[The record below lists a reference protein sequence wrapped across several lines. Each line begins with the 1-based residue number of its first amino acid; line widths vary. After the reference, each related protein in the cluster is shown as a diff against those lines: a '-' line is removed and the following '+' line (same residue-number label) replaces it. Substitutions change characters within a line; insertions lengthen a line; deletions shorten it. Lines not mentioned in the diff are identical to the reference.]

1 MMILVRHAESAA
13 NAGLP
18 TDSPDGIALTALGE
32 RQADD
37 FAKEWAVRPT
47 AIVSSPF
54 MRAMQTAEPL
64 ARRFGMPVETAS
76 VQEFTYLS
84 PSKCIGTTAASRR
97 AWVLEYWELSDPD
110 LRDGPGAETFREFVE
125 RARDF
130 VVSARSRSSENVVV
144 FCHGQFMQMVRWLQ
158 EEPARPVNSESMR
171 HFRAMDLERPVKHCQ
186 QYQLVAG

>member
-1 MMILVRHAESAA
+1 MIILVRHAESAA

-32 RQADD
+32 RQAGD
-37 FAKEWAVRPT
+37 FAKEWAVRPS

-54 MRAMQTAEPL
+54 LRAMQTAEPL
-64 ARRFGMPVETAS
+64 ARRFDLPVETAS

-97 AWVLEYWELSDPD
+97 AWVLEYWDLSDPD

-125 RARDF
+125 RARGF
-130 VVSARSRSSENVVV
+130 LVSAGSRSSGNVIV

-158 EEPARPVNSESMR
+158 EEPARPVDSESMR
-171 HFRAMDLERPVKHCQ
+171 HFRAMDLERQVKHCQ